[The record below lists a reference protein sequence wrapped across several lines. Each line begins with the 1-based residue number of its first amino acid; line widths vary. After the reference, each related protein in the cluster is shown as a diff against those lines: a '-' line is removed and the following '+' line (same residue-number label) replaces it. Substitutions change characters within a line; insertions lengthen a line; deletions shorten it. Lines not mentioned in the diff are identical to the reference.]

1 MQALYDFTPL
11 LETYDYFLIDLWG
24 TVHDGKILFPGIK
37 ERLRALKAAGKT
49 VIFLSNAPR
58 PSRAVKQ
65 LLTKLDLTSQHY
77 DALIT
82 SGDLF
87 LADVRKTPKLQE
99 PFYYI
104 GDTVLH
110 TSLLEALHAPTKDLN
125 VSAYV
130 LCSAVSPNYE
140 IVLKEALAQQKLLV
154 CVNPDLVVVD
164 DGRTIPC
171 AGSVARD
178 YANKGGDVSYYG
190 KPHTSA
196 YDYVFESLGNPPKEK
211 VLMIG
216 DGLYTDILGA
226 NQYGINSLLVNTGV
240 HQIPDL
246 ADPLHALEKLSQD
259 LGMRPT
265 YFLQTLGE
273 KYISM

>member
-1 MQALYDFTPL
+1 MQALADFTPL

-24 TVHDGKILFPGIK
+24 TVHDGKRLFPGVK
-37 ERLRALKAAGKT
+37 ERLQHLKDLQKT

-58 PSRAVKQ
+58 PSNAVQQ
-65 LLTKLDLTSQHY
+65 LLTELELTSRHY

-87 LADVRKTPKLQE
+87 LADVRKTPHLQE

-104 GDTVLH
+104 GDSVLH
-110 TSLLEALHAPTKDLN
+110 ASLLEALHVPTKDLN
-125 VSAYV
+125 AANYI
-130 LCSAVSPNYE
+130 LCSGASPNYE
-140 IVLKEALAQQKLLV
+140 MLLKEALAQKKLLV

-171 AGSVARD
+171 AGSVAKD
-178 YANKGGDVSYYG
+178 YADKGGDVVYYG
-190 KPHTSA
+190 KPHTNT
-196 YDYVFESLGNPPKEK
+196 YDYAFESLGNPPKEK

-226 NQYGINSLLVNTGV
+226 NQYGIHSLLVNTGV
-240 HQIPDL
+240 HRVTDL
-246 ADPLHALEKLSQD
+246 ADPRHALAKLSQH
-259 LGMRPT
+259 LGMEPT
-265 YFLQTLGE
+265 YFLETLGE
-273 KYISM
+273 KYTPV